1 MQNAHGKEI
10 DLLRVTVKVPG
21 KRPPRAVA
29 PAGPSPAAPASSG
42 INGLTKE
49 SAAAE
54 ATGTGTE
61 DRFPSFHCLT
71 DEQAK
76 VSPRHKRL
84 DGLLAEFL
92 SSVGQFF
99 ALDSQAPTRRWQSGQ
114 FKSLRKKRH
123 LGKWAT
129 MEADRQMK
137 HETEKMT
144 RWALTTKTSLGLELA
159 IFMHTF
165 GVDLTSIGAE
175 NILSLQ
181 SHGWL
186 RSMAFLCREYP
197 AHCSPRR
204 FWSSAYQES

>member
-92 SSVGQFF
+92 SFFCLGIASSNSPVAVGSIQV
-99 ALDSQAPTRRWQSGQ
+99 ASQEAAPREMGNNGSGPSNETRNRENDS
-114 FKSLRKKRH
+114 
-123 LGKWAT
+123 
-129 MEADRQMK
+129 M
-137 HETEKMT
+137 
-144 RWALTTKTSLGLELA
+144 
-159 IFMHTF
+159 
-165 GVDLTSIGAE
+165 GVDDKDIVGA
-175 NILSLQ
+175 
-181 SHGWL
+181 
-186 RSMAFLCREYP
+186 
-197 AHCSPRR
+197 
-204 FWSSAYQES
+204 